1 MKFKIALLCLLFC
14 CKFSS
19 AQSVYNPTE
28 ANKAAREWFDD
39 ARFGLFVHFGPY
51 AVLGSG
57 EWVMNTRPIDR
68 TNYLRLQQFFN
79 PQDFDAAKWVSM
91 AKNAGMKYITFTS
104 RHHDG
109 FSNWDTKQSDWKI
122 TRTHYQKDLLKE
134 LSAECQKQG
143 IKLFLY
149 YSLLDWMRD
158 DYQWR
163 TGRTGQHSG
172 RTAPSDW
179 NSYINFMKAQL
190 TELLTGYGPI
200 GGIWFDGHWDQ
211 TADEN
216 RTDHKAAVNWH
227 YDEIYKL
234 IHTLQPSCLVG
245 NNHHLSPF
253 EGEDFQIFERDL
265 PGENKEGY
273 SGQAVSDKLPLE
285 TCATMNNSWGYQ
297 ITDNKYKS
305 VNELISF
312 LVRAA
317 GYGGNLLLNVG
328 PMPNG
333 AIQPEFVDRLAKVGE
348 WTTRYGETIYG
359 TEAGFVRPQLW
370 GAITQK
376 GNKCYIHILQKP
388 DGECL
393 SLVFPKKVKSVKWFD
408 SPQKV
413 TWDYSAKTRTTTFVI
428 DRALNEHDT
437 VLEVTMEN

>member
-1 MKFKIALLCLLFC
+1 MKKLIIFLCFF
-14 CKFSS
+14 FSLQVIE
-19 AQSVYNPTE
+19 AQSSYTPSAE
-28 ANKAAREWFDD
+28 NKAAREWFAD

-51 AVLGSG
+51 ALLGSG

-68 TNYLRLQQFFN
+68 ENYLRVQNFFD
-79 PQDFDAAKWVSM
+79 PQDFDAAAWVSM

-104 RHHDG
+104 RHHDS

-122 TRTHYQKDLLKE
+122 TNTHYQKDLLKE
-134 LSAECQKQG
+134 LAAECQKQD

-149 YSLLDWMRD
+149 YSLLDWTRD

-163 TGRTGQHSG
+163 TGRTGQKSG

-179 NSYINFMKAQL
+179 NAYINFMKAQL
-190 TELLTGYGPI
+190 TELLTEYGPI

-216 RTDHKAAVNWH
+216 RTEHAAAVDWH
-227 YDEIYKL
+227 YNELYNL
-234 IHTLQPSCLVG
+234 IHTLQPSCLVA
-245 NNHHLSPF
+245 NNHHLPPF
-253 EGEDFQIFERDL
+253 AGEDFQIFERDL

-285 TCATMNNSWGYQ
+285 TCATMNDSWGYR

-305 VNELISF
+305 TKELVEF

-333 AIQPEFVDRLAKVGE
+333 KIQSEFVERLEKMGE
-348 WTTRYGETIYG
+348 WTKQYGETIYSTQG
-359 TEAGFVRPQLW
+359 GFIRPQTW

-376 GNKCYIHILQKP
+376 DKKYYIHILQKP
-388 DGECL
+388 ADNQL
-393 SLVFPKKVKSVKWFD
+393 SLVFPATVKSVKWFD

-413 TWDYSAKTRTTTFVI
+413 TWDFSNKTKTTTI
-428 DRALNEHDT
+428 LLDRTMNDYDT
-437 VLEVTMEN
+437 VLVVEMK